1 MRKINKNTMIYFFTG
16 KRGGF
21 SHFIPILRIL
31 DKKKKIKYKIIASD
45 MHLSDYF
52 GKTLNEVKQYTKNII
67 QLKKI
72 DLRDSI
78 KNRLSVVSN
87 TIDSIGKVFKKK
99 KPDFL
104 LLLGDR
110 SEVMGAAISAMHYN
124 IPIIHMYGGDVTQGG
139 TDEPTRH
146 AITKMS
152 SIHLTSNSDSYKNV
166 KTMGEEN
173 WRVFNTGLTSLDL
186 LKEKFYKSKKYLEN
200 KYNIDL
206 KKPLI
211 ILLQHSV
218 TWQIK
223 ETQKQISQTLK
234 SLNKLR
240 LQTLAIYPCSDPGYE
255 SIVKTYKKNHNK
267 KFLKIFKNIEIND
280 FYSLLKYSNL
290 LIGNSSCGITECG
303 FLNKPVINL
312 GIRQKGRLS
321 AKNVTHLDHDS
332 KKITKKILDILKM
345 KKKNSI
351 SKIYGNGN
359 SAKKIT
365 KVIESI
371 IGNKDL
377 IKKKFIRKI

>member
-1 MRKINKNTMIYFFTG
+1 MKKIKKNKTIYFFTG

-21 SHFIPILRIL
+21 SHFIPILRVL
-31 DKKKKIKYKIIASD
+31 DGEQRINYKIIASD

-52 GKTLNEVKQYTKNII
+52 GKTINEVKQYTKNVI

-72 DLRDSI
+72 NLKDSI
-78 KNRLSVVSN
+78 KNRLSVVSS
-87 TIDSIGKVFKKK
+87 TIESLSRVFKKK
-99 KPDFL
+99 KPDGL

-110 SEVMGAAISAMHYN
+110 AEVLGAAISAMHFN

-152 SIHLTSNSDSYKNV
+152 SIHLTSNFDSYKNV
-166 KTMGEEN
+166 LNMGEER

-186 LKEKFYKSKKYLEN
+186 LKTKYFKSKSYIEN
-200 KYNIDL
+200 KYNL
-206 KKPLI
+206 NLAKPFL

-223 ETQKQISQTLK
+223 ESKKQIEETIT
-234 SLNKLR
+234 SLNKLK
-240 LQTLAIYPCSDPGYE
+240 LPTVVIYPCSDPGFD
-255 SIVKTYKKNHNK
+255 SIIKIYKQNK
-267 KFLKIFKNIEIND
+267 KKSFLKLFKNIEIND
-280 FYSLLKYSNL
+280 FYSLLKYSTL

-321 AKNVTHLDHDS
+321 GKNVFHVDHDN
-332 KKITKKILDILKM
+332 KKITKKILKILKM
-345 KKKNSI
+345 KKLYTNSN
-351 SKIYGNGN
+351 IYGDGY
-359 SAKKIT
+359 SAKNIV
-365 KVIESI
+365 KVIKTI
-371 IGNKDL
+371 FTRQDL
-377 IKKKFIRKI
+377 VKKKFVRK